1 MKRCI
6 IIGAGPK
13 ALHPFVKNPGDLVIA
28 ADGGYSALKTLGVK
42 ADYIIGDFDSLVSIP
57 DEKNTIVLPKEKD
70 DTDMMAAI
78 RLGLKEG
85 CSEFL
90 LYNAMGGRF
99 DHTLANLQ
107 CLAFI
112 RKNGARGCL
121 FDRSHMLTIIED
133 EQVSLTGGNG
143 TVSVFAYGGNAQGV
157 EISGLYYE
165 AENVLITPDF
175 PIGVSNELTG
185 APAKIRVRKGRLL
198 LCVPLDCTL
207 GFDKAEGDRL

>member
-13 ALHPFVKNPGDLVIA
+13 ALHPFAKKTEDLIIA
-28 ADGGYSALKTLGVK
+28 ADGGYSVLNTIGIK
-42 ADYIIGDFDSLVSIP
+42 ADYIIGDFDSLGRIP
-57 DEKNTIVLPKEKD
+57 DEINTIVLPKEKD

-78 RLGLKEG
+78 RLGLNDG

-112 RKNGARGCL
+112 RQSGARGYL
-121 FDRSHMLTIIED
+121 FDRTHMLTIIED
-133 EQVSLTGGNG
+133 EQVDLTGETGS
-143 TVSVFAYGGNAQGV
+143 VSVFAYGGDAQGV
-157 EISGLYYE
+157 DISGLYYE
-165 AENVLITPDF
+165 TKNARITPDF

-185 APAKIRVRKGRLL
+185 APATIRVRKGRLL
-198 LCVPLDCTL
+198 LCVPLNCTL
-207 GFDKAEGDRL
+207 AFDKSEDDRL